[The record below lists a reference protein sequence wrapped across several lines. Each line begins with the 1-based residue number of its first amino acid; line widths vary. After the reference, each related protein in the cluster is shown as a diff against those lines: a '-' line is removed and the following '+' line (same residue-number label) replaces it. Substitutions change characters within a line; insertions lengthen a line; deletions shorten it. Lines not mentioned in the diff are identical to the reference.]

1 MLLIDD
7 LREGLDT
14 FKALSSESRIKILEL
29 LSEHQQLN
37 MKDLAEKLEL
47 TNGAITSHV
56 KKLEE
61 CGLIKVSTKSAARGN
76 QKLCYLREDKLIF
89 ELKKTNKEKYYES
102 DIAVGHFSDYE
113 IYPTCG
119 LATKDHII
127 GEVDDP
133 SFFADP
139 ERIDSQ
145 ILWFTRGF
153 IEYRLPNYLKAGDEL
168 KEIQISMEISS
179 EAPGYCDDWPSDIY
193 FYLNKQ
199 ELGSWRSPGDFGE
212 HKGIFTPSWWYP
224 NWNQYGLLKLL
235 SINREGTFI
244 DGAKISETGLEQLG
258 LDYKSD
264 LKFKLAVPK
273 KAEHKGGLTIFGENF
288 GNYNQNIYLRLIYN

>member
-1 MLLIDD
+1 MLLIDN

-29 LSEHQQLN
+29 LSEHQKLN
-37 MKDLAEKLEL
+37 MKELAEKLGL

-61 CGLIKVSTKSAARGN
+61 CGLIEVSTKSAARGN

-153 IEYRLPNYLKAGDEL
+153 IEYRLPNYLKAGDKL

-193 FYLNKQ
+193 FYLNDQ

-212 HKGIFTPSWWYP
+212 NKGIFTPSWWYP

-235 SINREGTFI
+235 SISREGTFI
-244 DGAKISETGLEQLG
+244 DGAKISETGLEQLE
-258 LDYKSD
+258 LNYKSD